1 MGLAAAAAL
10 HSALLLLLGG
20 SAGTARRPRHAT
32 RAQPTRLALSPEDE
46 LKRRIK
52 EEVREFT
59 EAQLAAAAATPT
71 PTPLSVFSAA
81 DAVLLPAATAI
92 VGRAILV
99 QRKAQAEQPP
109 VPPPPPPPLLATL
122 PPEPAVGARRSA
134 IISLCAGGA
143 GLLVGTQLASRSP
156 PAPTPLPAPGM
167 GPFGA
172 SQPVARGRG
181 QVEAGSLFAEARAS
195 AKRVAELEAQLEAQQ
210 QAATSFEAEREEK
223 EALRA
228 EARATAKRAAELEA
242 RLRVQG
248 GEDTAPAPVPSASM
262 LNAPLGVLALG
273 EAAALALVVPALC
286 KARNTSAA
294 IAGPDRELLKI
305 MLDQRELELKRTA
318 ADLEARGEEALAAA
332 RALEQTRKQAA
343 ITEAEIRREAE
354 RRIAEAKLA
363 ASRSVP
369 PSDVA
374 LCPHAQSA
382 RHLVRIPPC
391 LPAVRLIPL
400 VALGC
405 TRPLQCNGRR
415 CRGVVTP

>member
-1 MGLAAAAAL
+1 M
-10 HSALLLLLGG
+10 
-20 SAGTARRPRHAT
+20 
-32 RAQPTRLALSPEDE
+32 
-46 LKRRIK
+46 
-52 EEVREFT
+52 
-59 EAQLAAAAATPT
+59 
-71 PTPLSVFSAA
+71 
-81 DAVLLPAATAI
+81 
-92 VGRAILV
+92 
-99 QRKAQAEQPP
+99 
-109 VPPPPPPPLLATL
+109 
-122 PPEPAVGARRSA
+122 
-134 IISLCAGGA
+134 
-143 GLLVGTQLASRSP
+143 
-156 PAPTPLPAPGM
+156 
-167 GPFGA
+167 
-172 SQPVARGRG
+172 
-181 QVEAGSLFAEARAS
+181 FAEARAS